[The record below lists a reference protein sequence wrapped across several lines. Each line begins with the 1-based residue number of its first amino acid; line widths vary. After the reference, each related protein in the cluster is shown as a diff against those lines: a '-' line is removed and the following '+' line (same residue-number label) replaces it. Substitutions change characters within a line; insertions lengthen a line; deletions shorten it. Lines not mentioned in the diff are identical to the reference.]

1 MTTTD
6 QKIARA
12 IKILEAQ
19 GYAWTIALD
28 DAVRAEA
35 VGADGKDSASKIATA
50 ARKQLLANRGETR

>member
-12 IKILEAQ
+12 IEILEAQ
-19 GYAWTIALD
+19 GHAWTMDLA

-35 VGADGKDSASKIATA
+35 VGADGKASARKIAAA
-50 ARKQLLANRGETR
+50 ARKMLRA